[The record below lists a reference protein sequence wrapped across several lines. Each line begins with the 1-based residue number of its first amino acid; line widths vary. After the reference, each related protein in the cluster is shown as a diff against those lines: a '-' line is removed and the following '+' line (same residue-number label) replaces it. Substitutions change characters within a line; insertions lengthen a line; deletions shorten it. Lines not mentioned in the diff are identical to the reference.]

1 MIAGF
6 AEREYTPEMGPVPG
20 QIKVMYAE
28 GKNTPLM
35 AHAAVIESEGVGAAI
50 VTLDIIFVSTEFA
63 TKMRNR
69 ISEITGYPYEQIM
82 IACSHT
88 HTGCAMDVDC
98 WEFVGEPD
106 SLINVEAAIIDAVKA
121 AYNNRDEIKLG
132 IGTALDKRFNF
143 CRDFYVEGGYIVMN
157 PAGEY
162 KDKLLKPYAAVDNTV
177 NVMRFDDMNGNIK
190 CFAVNYANHLDTN
203 PSKAKFDAD
212 FPGYMRRAL
221 QAEYGEDVVVLFLNG
236 CCANINHID
245 FWAYKHKENHCRPGV
260 LPPEEIGKGLAETIK
275 NIYPAIA
282 TSEKDINI
290 QGKSRMHITTR
301 RRASEAQIAWA
312 RDLTARKAAGE
323 EIDLHRMLL
332 AELYLEDEKNPPSNM
347 MDIEISVLQIGP
359 WAIVALPGEIYSDIG
374 LKIKANSPYA
384 NTIVVEIANGYNG
397 YVSPDIIQRS
407 GCYEG
412 RYSKVSYAGLGTEKV
427 LRDGCENMLSAL
439 FDADNIKYFGTLKSS
454 EK

>member
-6 AEREYTPEMGPVPG
+6 AEREYTPEKGPVPG
-20 QIKVMYAE
+20 QIKIHYAE

-35 AHAAVIESEGVGAAI
+35 AHVAVIESEGSGAAI
-50 VTLDIIFVSTEFA
+50 VTLDIIFVSTPFA
-63 TKMRNR
+63 TKIRNR

-82 IACSHT
+82 ITCSHT

-98 WEFVGEPD
+98 WEFNGDPENLV
-106 SLINVEAAIIDAVKA
+106 NVEAAIIAAVEA
-121 AYNNRDEIKLG
+121 AYANRAEIKLG

-143 CRDFYVEGGYIVMN
+143 CRDFYVEDGYIVMN
-157 PAGEY
+157 PGKKYEG
-162 KDKLLKPYAAVDNTV
+162 KLLKPYAAVDNTV
-177 NVMRFDDMNGNIK
+177 NVMRFDDMDGNAK
-190 CFAVNYANHLDTN
+190 CFAVNFANHLDTN

-236 CCANINHID
+236 CCANINHYD
-245 FWAYKHKENHCRPGV
+245 YWAKTHKQNHCRPDV

-275 NIYPAIA
+275 NIYPVIA
-282 TSEKDINI
+282 TSENDVNI
-290 QGKSRMHITTR
+290 QGRSRMHLTTR
-301 RRASEAQIAWA
+301 RRASEDQIAWA
-312 RDLTARKAAGE
+312 RDLTERKAAGE
-323 EIDLHRMLL
+323 DIDLHSMLL
-332 AELYLEDEKNPPSNM
+332 AELYLGDEKNPPANT

-359 WAIVALPGEIYSDIG
+359 WAIVGLPGEIYSDIG

-412 RYSKVSYAGLGTEKV
+412 RYSKVAYTGIGTEKV
-427 LRDGCENMLSAL
+427 LRDGCENMLNAL
-439 FDADNIKYFGTLKSS
+439 FDADNIKYFGTLKPSV
-454 EK
+454 K